1 MGVPTFGGGSLVAS
15 GGGGP
20 TVITADRLSLGLAA
34 AIGAL
39 LPDLEKAIRVIER
52 ENGKT
57 RLSKRLREH
66 DEALKAAI
74 VGEALK

>member
-1 MGVPTFGGGSLVAS
+1 MGMPIFGSGSLVPS
-15 GGGGP
+15 GSGP
-20 TVITADRLSLGLAA
+20 TVITADRFSLGLAA

-39 LPDLEKAIRVIER
+39 MPDLEKAIRAIER

-57 RLSKRLREH
+57 RLSKRLRAHE
-66 DEALKAAI
+66 EALKAAI

>member
-1 MGVPTFGGGSLVAS
+1 MGVPAFGGGSLVAS
-15 GGGGP
+15 GGGP
-20 TVITADRLSLGLAA
+20 TVITADRFSLGLAT

-57 RLSKRLREH
+57 RLSRRLREH
-66 DEALKAAI
+66 EEALKAAI